1 MAERDT
7 VQKKSARPSRDPV
20 ADNFGMPPDEELA
33 PFTRKKTSKKTEED
47 LDDPFDNMP
56 V

>member
-1 MAERDT
+1 MTERDT
-7 VQKKSARPSRDPV
+7 VQKKSTGLFRDPV
-20 ADNFGMPPDEELA
+20 ADNSRTRPDEDLPA
-33 PFTRKKTSKKTEED
+33 PAQKTTSTKTQDD